1 MDLFR
6 RKSIT
11 DLQKEAETDHS
22 LKRALGALNLTTL
35 GIGAI
40 IGTGI
45 FVLTGTVA
53 ALNSGPAVV
62 LSFTLAGV
70 ASIFAALCYSEFAS
84 LVPMAGSAYTYGYA
98 TLGELIAWIIGW
110 DLILEYAL
118 GAVTVAIGWSGYVV
132 SFLED
137 IGINI
142 PGALSAARGT
152 NLIDIPASLAGAVHV
167 KPGWAVISDQLLG
180 LIQGAGTD
188 PASLAHVT
196 AVFNL
201 PAVIIIA
208 LVTTLLVIGIKESA
222 NVNSVIVIIKVAV
235 VLLFIVGAAHAV
247 NSANWHPFMPPNT
260 GVREEFGWTGV
271 MAGAG
276 LVFFAYIG
284 FDAVSTA
291 AQEAKNPQKDMPIGI
306 IGSLLICTVLYILV
320 SAIATG
326 VVPYTELNVP
336 DPIAVAADRAGMGW
350 MSTLIKLGAIAG
362 LSSVI
367 LVMLLGQSRIFWTMS
382 KDGLLPQFVNQI
394 HPRFRTPW
402 ITSIVTGVF
411 VAFFASLLT
420 VRDAGNLVSI
430 GTLLAFV
437 IVSVGILVLRIREPN
452 LPRAF
457 TAPAVWL
464 TAPAGALSAGYL
476 MYSLPWSTWVRL
488 LVWFAIGLA
497 LYFAYGFWKS
507 KLRVKTG

>member
-6 RKSIT
+6 RKSVT

-62 LSFTLAGV
+62 LSFAIAGV

-132 SFLED
+132 SFLHD
-137 IGINI
+137 IGINV
-142 PGALSAARGT
+142 PCALSAARGT
-152 NLIDIPASLAGAVHV
+152 LVTCADGA
-167 KPGWAVISDQLLG
+167 Q
-180 LIQGAGTD
+180 
-188 PASLAHVT
+188 VT
-196 AVFNL
+196 AIFNL
-201 PAVIIIA
+201 PAVVIIA

-247 NSANWHPFMPPNT
+247 NTANWHPFIPPQT
-260 GVREEFGWTGV
+260 VKDGVPVAGEFGWSGVFTG
-271 MAGAG
+271 AAI
-276 LVFFAYIG
+276 VFFAYIG

-320 SAIATG
+320 SGIATG
-326 VVPYTELNVP
+326 IMSYTELNVP
-336 DPIAVAADRAGMGW
+336 DPIAVAADRAGLGW

-367 LVMLLGQSRIFWTMS
+367 LVMLLGQSRVFWTMS
-382 KDGLLPQFVNQI
+382 KDGLLPQFVNKI
-394 HPRFRTPW
+394 HPKFRTPYL
-402 ITSIVTGVF
+402 TSIVTGVG
-411 VAFFASLLT
+411 VAFFAAILPI
-420 VRDAGNLVSI
+420 RDAASLVSI

-437 IVSVGILVLRIREPN
+437 IVSIGVMVLRVREPS

-457 TAPAVWL
+457 KTPLVWFV
-464 TAPAGALSAGYL
+464 APAGAFSAAYL
-476 MYSLPWSTWVRL
+476 MKALPPVTWERL
-488 LVWFAIGLA
+488 IIWFAIGMVVYA
-497 LYFAYGFWKS
+497 LYGYRNS
-507 KLRVKTG
+507 KLSRKA